1 MKKNTLTSISLVC
14 LITTSGYATDIPA
27 GPVSG
32 DWYSS
37 GNPYNINGEIYV
49 HEDSTLNIHEGVDV
63 IFQGHHKFIVNGFL
77 EAIGTETDSILFT
90 AADTGEGWHAI
101 RFIDAPDSS
110 HLSYCIVQYGYATGS
125 TYEDSTGGGIRC
137 NNSNPVINRC
147 AIRWNSGYHSCGGI
161 GLFNYSDPNI
171 SYCTIVENSGG
182 GIGFADHSDPIISNC
197 IINGNDGAG
206 IGYGNNCDPIISYC
220 TINENDGHG
229 IGFNTACEPII
240 SHCDISGNLGSGISF
255 ITDCVVNISNCTINE
270 NSADSWGGGI
280 SFGYDCIVTID
291 HCLISGNSASTGIG
305 GISIGMYSEAYISNC
320 TISNNHSDA
329 YGGGIGCMIGVSVEI
344 KNSIVEGNTGSGGI
358 FFYSSAEAEVDY
370 SDFHNNEP
378 EHFTGDNIP
387 ENLGV
392 INSTNANGD
401 PCDQYHNI
409 FLDPLFYSTTGD
421 SAFYLTDD
429 SPCIDA
435 GYPFSPPDP
444 DGSTADIGAYWSG
457 YAGVIDERPL
467 NSPLEYV
474 LLDVYPNPFNSSTV
488 VSYELRAA
496 SYMKLAVY
504 DIAGREVIVLAEGY
518 SKAGSYQEQFDGS
531 DLASGIYFASLR
543 VGSSNIVKKLVL
555 LK

>member
-1 MKKNTLTSISLVC
+1 MKNNALLGIFLIC
-14 LITTSGYATDIPA
+14 LFAESGYATEIPP

-49 HEDSTLNIHEGVDV
+49 PEDSTLNIHEGVDV

-90 AADTGEGWHAI
+90 AADTGEGWHSL

-110 HLSYCIVQYGYATGS
+110 HLSYCIIQYGHATGS
-125 TYEDSTGGGIRC
+125 TEEDSTGGGIFC
-137 NNSNPVINRC
+137 DQSSPVISRC
-147 AIRWNSGYHSCGGI
+147 TIRWNSADDDCGGI
-161 GLFNYSDPNI
+161 GFINYSNPTI
-171 SYCTIVENSGG
+171 IYCTIRENTGG
-182 GIGFADHSDPIISNC
+182 EGGISGIGFANSSP
-197 IINGNDGAG
+197 
-206 IGYGNNCDPIISYC
+206 
-220 TINENDGHG
+220 T
-229 IGFNTACEPII
+229 I
-240 SHCDISGNLGSGISF
+240 SHCTISENSNGSGFGFANSSSTISHCTITGNSGFDSGGICFINSIVTISHCTISGNSS
-255 ITDCVVNISNCTINE
+255 E
-270 NSADSWGGGI
+270 EYGGGI
-280 SFGYDCIVTID
+280 TYGFGLCIVTID
-291 HCLISGNSASTGIG
+291 HCTISDNSAGIG
-305 GISIGMYSEAYISNC
+305 GGGIAAGLYSESYITKC
-320 TISNNHSDA
+320 TVSNNYAPDS
-329 YGGGIGCMIGVSVEI
+329 GGGIACLIDVYVEI
-344 KNSIVEGNTGSGGI
+344 KNTIVEGNTGSGGI
-358 FFYSSAEAEVDY
+358 FFYSSAEADVDY

-531 DLASGIYFASLR
+531 DLANGIYFASLR
-543 VGSSNIVKKLVL
+543 TGSSNIVKKLVL